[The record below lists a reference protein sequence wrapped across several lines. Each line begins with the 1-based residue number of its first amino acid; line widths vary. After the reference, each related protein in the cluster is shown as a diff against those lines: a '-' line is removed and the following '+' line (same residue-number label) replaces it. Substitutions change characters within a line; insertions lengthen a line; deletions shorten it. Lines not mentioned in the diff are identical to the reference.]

1 MRLGQSPW
9 MWILSKAKIKPHLH
23 VIWECK
29 KLTFN
34 IITKPSGP
42 ISTPYRAQWPQNVS
56 SRPFPWSSPPEE
68 NLGSLYEPFWNKL
81 KRNALTFLCPPDSPL
96 AGVNVIFKFCLQD
109 CGPLP
114 DFLRVRATGFLQ
126 GSRRIRG
133 KREFESGIMKQFTI
147 DLITVKSHSN
157 HPGANKGNPLN
168 ITREK
173 KI

>member
-1 MRLGQSPW
+1 MVKQVTHDLPSIRRIIYSLMRLGQSPW

-114 DFLRVRATGFLQ
+114 DFLRVCATGFLQ
-126 GSRRIRG
+126 GRW
-133 KREFESGIMKQFTI
+133 E
-147 DLITVKSHSN
+147 D
-157 HPGANKGNPLN
+157 
-168 ITREK
+168 
-173 KI
+173 